1 MFMSSVIEYLFGAAS
16 FVPHG
21 YCLLWR
27 PDLVALHAVS
37 DMLIALAYFAIP
49 VGLWYFARRRPDLQ
63 FRGVFYL
70 FATFIMLCGL
80 THLIGLITLWAPI
93 YGLQGLVKAAT
104 AGISL
109 VSAYALWPIIPK
121 ALALPGLSTLRAE
134 NEHMAHTVEVQ
145 RALVSTRTAELIAAN
160 QELES
165 FTYAAAH
172 DLRTPLRSINGFS
185 SALAEDYGT
194 RLDQLGREM
203 LERIHRASIRMSGL
217 IDDLLHM
224 SQLGR
229 KPLCLNRV
237 NLSEKVK
244 SIARDLRAEEP
255 ERSVEFIV
263 PDGLFVHCDRELL
276 RIALTHLLKNAWKFT
291 SLKAHATIEVGCR
304 RDGGRNWFY
313 VRDDGVGFDM
323 AYAGKLFEPFERL
336 HSPDEFSGNGI
347 GLAIVSRIVQR
358 HGGEIRAEANP
369 GRGAMISF
377 CLANELSTQ
386 VQIHERCH
394 SPG

>member
-1 MFMSSVIEYLFGAAS
+1 MNSVLEYLFGAAS

-37 DMLIALAYFAIP
+37 DFLIALAYFAIP
-49 VGLWYFARRRPDLQ
+49 VGLWYFARSRPDLQ
-63 FRGVFYL
+63 FRVLFFL
-70 FATFIMLCGL
+70 FAAFILFCGL
-80 THLIGLITLWAPI
+80 THLVALITLWLPI

-109 VSAYALWPIIPK
+109 VAAYALWPVIPK
-121 ALALPGLSTLRAE
+121 ALALPGLASLRVE
-134 NEHMAHTVEVQ
+134 NEHMAQTVEVQ
-145 RALVSTRTAELIAAN
+145 RALVSSRTAELVAAN
-160 QELES
+160 RELES
-165 FTYAAAH
+165 FTCAAAH

-185 SALAEDYGT
+185 ATLAEEYGG
-194 RLDQLGREM
+194 RLDQLGLEM
-203 LERIHRASIRMSGL
+203 LDRIHHASVKMSGL

-229 KPLCLNRV
+229 KPLKLVRV
-237 NLSEKVK
+237 DLSDKIK
-244 SIARDLRAEEP
+244 SVARELRAEEP

-263 PDGLFVHCDRELL
+263 ADGVFVQCDRELM

-291 SLKAHATIEVGCR
+291 SLKAHATIEFGCN
-304 RDGGRNWFY
+304 RDGGRDWFFI
-313 VRDDGVGFDM
+313 RDDGIGFDM

-336 HSPDEFSGNGI
+336 HSPDEFTGNGI
-347 GLAIVSRIVQR
+347 GLAVVARIIQR
-358 HGGEIRAEANP
+358 HGGEIKADAAP
-369 GRGAMISF
+369 GRGATISF
-377 CLANELSTQ
+377 CLAKEHSKQ
-386 VQIHERCH
+386 VQPYERCH